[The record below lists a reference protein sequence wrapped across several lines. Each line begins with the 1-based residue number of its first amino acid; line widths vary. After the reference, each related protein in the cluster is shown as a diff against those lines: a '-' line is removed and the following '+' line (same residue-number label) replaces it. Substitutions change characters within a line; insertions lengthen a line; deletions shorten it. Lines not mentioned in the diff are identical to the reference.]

1 MELVVD
7 NRIILALAEVAGKDI
22 ERGLNNIFVFGKEGE
37 SPVFFAT
44 DGHIALKVYPAQGDF
59 NFEGDFVLQIPVLL
73 KKVLKYN
80 KKEENY
86 IMNATIFKNAGD
98 KVEAH
103 FYNEAPFVLNF
114 NQPEAPKF
122 EKMPD
127 VWGVE
132 AKEQGAI
139 AFNPMLASKLG
150 KALVRLGFPSMQ
162 TFLLG
167 DHKMSGTK
175 QNEEFIAEYILMG
188 GRTDEE

>member
-22 ERGLNNIFVFGKEGE
+22 ERGLNYIFVFGKEGE
-37 SPVFFAT
+37 SPIFFAT
-44 DGHIALKVYPAQGDF
+44 DGQIALKVYPIQGNF

-80 KKEENY
+80 KKEENHV
-86 IMNATIFKNAGD
+86 MNATIFKNAGD
-98 KVEAH
+98 KAEAH
-103 FYNEAPFVLNF
+103 FYNEAPFVLKF

-122 EKMPD
+122 EEMPD
-127 VWGVE
+127 IWKTE
-132 AKEQGAI
+132 TIEQGAI
-139 AFNPMLASKLG
+139 AFNPMLANKLG

-167 DHKMSGTK
+167 DCRMSGTK
-175 QNEEFIAEYILMG
+175 QNEEFIAEYILVG
-188 GRTDEE
+188 GRYEE

>member
-7 NRIILALAEVAGKDI
+7 NRIILALAEVAGKEI
-22 ERGLNNIFVFGKEGE
+22 ERGLNNIFVFGKKGE
-37 SPVFFAT
+37 SPIFFAT

-80 KKEENY
+80 KKEENHV
-86 IMNATIFKNAGD
+86 MNATIFKNAGD

-114 NQPEAPKF
+114 NQPETPKF
-122 EKMPD
+122 KEMPD
-127 VWGVE
+127 IWKTE
-132 AKEQGAI
+132 AFEQGTI
-139 AFNPMLASKLG
+139 AFNPTLANKLG
-150 KALVRLGFPSMQ
+150 KALVGLGFSSMQ

-175 QNEEFIAEYILMG
+175 RNEDFIAEYILMG

>member
-7 NRIILALAEVAGKDI
+7 NRIILALAEVAGK
-22 ERGLNNIFVFGKEGE
+22 ERGFDNIFVFGKEGE

-44 DGHIALKVYPAQGDF
+44 DGHVALKVYPAQGDF

-80 KKEENY
+80 KKEENHV
-86 IMNATIFKNAGD
+86 MNATIFKDSLESTIAT
-98 KVEAH
+98 
-103 FYNEAPFVLNF
+103 FYNEAPYTLRFS
-114 NQPEAPKF
+114 QPETPKF

-127 VWGVE
+127 VWKNE
-132 AKEQGAI
+132 AVEQGAI
-139 AFNPMLASKLG
+139 AFNPMLANKLG
-150 KALVRLGFPSMQ
+150 KAIVRLGFPSMQ